1 MERIVT
7 NMDQHGRVLIP
18 ASIRERF
25 NIHPGEKITIEI
37 EDSEIKIVSVDNV
50 IDEMYKIFTKNQI
63 DKNTSIVDD
72 FIAERR
78 QEYLIEEKRS
88 KRCPK

>member
-18 ASIRERF
+18 VSIRERF

-37 EDSEIKIVSVDNV
+37 ENSEIKIVSVDSI
-50 IDEMYKIFTKNQI
+50 IDDLLPN
-63 DKNTSIVDD
+63 
-72 FIAERR
+72 
-78 QEYLIEEKRS
+78 
-88 KRCPK
+88 